1 MRLLPK
7 YKNSTLLSECRL
19 SHCFEFHRMHHLSLT
34 HHCHFF
40 SAIPLDH
47 GDSASVVLAL
57 HYIFLKILFYAV
69 AVFLDKWWC
78 HCCKNIKILHC
89 FQMCLSSI
97 FVCFCTEAPSYHL
110 KSTQV
115 YTIHSWMANNP
126 QFSKL
131 NWKCSYFSWIFC
143 SDGVS
148 ASPALNFSL

>member
-1 MRLLPK
+1 M
-7 YKNSTLLSECRL
+7 LSERRL
-19 SHCFEFHRMHHLSLT
+19 SHCFDFHRMHHLSLT
-34 HHCHFF
+34 HHCYFF

-57 HYIFLKILFYAV
+57 HYIFLKILFYV
-69 AVFLDKWWC
+69 VVVFLDKWRC
-78 HCCKNIKILHC
+78 HCCENIKILHC
-89 FQMCLSSI
+89 YQMCLSSI

-148 ASPALNFSL
+148 ASPAKTLSALNFSL